1 MLQKTYFL
9 EWRNL
14 VKDIKDQRTREQNKQ
29 EMWNK
34 VNQWLQE
41 MDEEK

>member
-34 VNQWLQE
+34 VN
-41 MDEEK
+41 